1 MSNKLLILRMLMME
15 EDVMKK
21 MCLDAV
27 SKMLTLKYCIYENNL
42 KTS

>member
-1 MSNKLLILRMLMME
+1 MQ

-27 SKMLTLKYCIYENNL
+27 SKMLTLKNYIYESNL